1 MDLLNLIDLNEVER
15 QSYEQLY
22 ENYKSKQLEVKDVR
36 ETITKMKNAVTY
48 ELVKTPITETE
59 KIIKLQARIENL
71 IGLEVIFETPE
82 IAEKQF
88 QTALHNL
95 RKNTERKNV

>member
-36 ETITKMKNAVTY
+36 ESITKMKNAVTY
-48 ELVKTPITETE
+48 ELAKTSITETE

-71 IGLEVIFETPE
+71 MGLEVIFEAPE

-88 QTALHNL
+88 QVALQNFKKHN
-95 RKNTERKNV
+95 ERKNI